1 MLAGVTGGDLV
12 SRLLVKPGEPA
23 GLAERDPGKRL
34 GLPGKSEV
42 EPLRT
47 ELLEQLRGLQE
58 RLWAESSRSVLLVL
72 QGLDTSGKDGT
83 IEHVFSGVNPQGIH
97 DASFKPPTPVELAHD
112 YLWRVHQA
120 CPSRGEIGIFNRSHY
135 EDIVT
140 VRVLSLASD
149 DAWRRRYQ
157 HLREWERMLT
167 DEGTT
172 IVKVFL
178 HISKEEQRARLQAR
192 LDDPAKRWKFRSS
205 DLDSRARW
213 ADYMAAYEDALT
225 ETSTEWAPW
234 YVVPADRR
242 WVRNVAVSQLLV
254 KTLERLDPQFP
265 EPEDLSG
272 MEIV

>member
-1 MLAGVTGGDLV
+1 VTNGDLV